1 MYVRQKGGYPM
12 KKNKKMKKLLL
23 PIAIA
28 TAVLWSSC
36 GNSGGSYSYNKSEAA
51 VSSSIAYAS
60 DSYSETTTEMEEAGY
75 GGEIDLSADL
85 HPDASRKVIY
95 TTDVSIETEQFEESV
110 STIRALL
117 DEAGGYVS
125 STSQWGSSS
134 DGSRRGDYTCRV
146 PAEKYRPFLSGLQ
159 GAGNVYSLNEYTDD
173 ITTQYVDVQARLDSL
188 QNQKERLEELAKE
201 AKDIDTLLSIED
213 KLGEVQYQLESYT
226 AQMRS
231 FDNQVDYS
239 TVVISLREVRKVSEG
254 VTFGSRIRAAFSG
267 SWENLVDGTQSFVIG
282 LIYALPG
289 LVILAI
295 ILCIAIPLIRRYRK
309 RRRTSMSIQ
318 TGKEK
323 QYTAQWKAPPAPEDK
338 PEDKTE

>member
-1 MYVRQKGGYPM
+1 M
-12 KKNKKMKKLLL
+12 KKNKRMKKLRLIPMVL
-23 PIAIA
+23 AA
-28 TAVLWSSC
+28 AVLWSSC
-36 GNSGGSYSYNKSEAA
+36 GSSGSSTSYNKSEAA
-51 VSSSIAYAS
+51 VASSFAYAS
-60 DSYSETTTEMEEAGY
+60 DDYYTEETADMMEAGY
-75 GGEIDLSADL
+75 GGEVDLSADL
-85 HPDASRKVIY
+85 HPDENRKVIY
-95 TTDVSIETEQFEESV
+95 TSDVSIETEQFEESV

-117 DEAGGYVS
+117 DETGGYVS

-146 PAEKYRPFLSGLQ
+146 PAEHYRAFLSGLQ

-201 AKDIDTLLSIED
+201 AEDIDTLLSIED

-226 AQMRS
+226 AQMRT

-267 SWENLVDGTQSFVIG
+267 SWENFVDGAQSFVIW

-289 LVILAI
+289 LIILAV

-309 RRRTSMSIQ
+309 RRRGSMSVQ

-323 QYTAQWKAPPAPEDK
+323 QYSAQWQTAAPKNAEPSESK

>member
-1 MYVRQKGGYPM
+1 M
-12 KKNKKMKKLLL
+12 KKNKRMKKLRLIPMVL
-23 PIAIA
+23 AA
-28 TAVLWSSC
+28 AVLWSSC
-36 GNSGGSYSYNKSEAA
+36 GSSGSSTSYNKSEAA
-51 VSSSIAYAS
+51 VASSFAYAS
-60 DSYSETTTEMEEAGY
+60 DDYYTEETADMMEAGY
-75 GGEIDLSADL
+75 GGEVDLSADL
-85 HPDASRKVIY
+85 HPDENRKVIY
-95 TTDVSIETEQFEESV
+95 TSDVSIETEQFEESV

-117 DEAGGYVS
+117 DETGGYVS

-146 PAEKYRPFLSGLQ
+146 PAEHYRAFLSGLQ

-226 AQMRS
+226 AQMRT

-267 SWENLVDGTQSFVIG
+267 SWENFVDGAQSFVIW

-289 LVILAI
+289 LIILAV

-309 RRRTSMSIQ
+309 RRRGSMSVQ

-323 QYTAQWKAPPAPEDK
+323 QYSAQWQTAAPKNAEPSESK

>member
-1 MYVRQKGGYPM
+1 M
-12 KKNKKMKKLLL
+12 KKNKRMKKLRLIPMVL
-23 PIAIA
+23 AA
-28 TAVLWSSC
+28 AVLWSSC
-36 GNSGGSYSYNKSEAA
+36 GSSGSSSSYNKSEAA
-51 VSSSIAYAS
+51 VASSFAYAS
-60 DSYSETTTEMEEAGY
+60 DDYYTEETADMMEAGY
-75 GGEIDLSADL
+75 GGEVDLSADL
-85 HPDASRKVIY
+85 HPDENRKVIY
-95 TTDVSIETEQFEESV
+95 TSDVSIETEQFEESV

-117 DEAGGYVS
+117 DETGGYVS
-125 STSQWGSSS
+125 STSQWGSNS

-146 PAEKYRPFLSGLQ
+146 PAEHYRAFLSGLQ

-201 AKDIDTLLSIED
+201 AEDIDTLLSIED

-226 AQMRS
+226 AQMRT

-267 SWENLVDGTQSFVIG
+267 SWENFVDGAQSFVIW

-289 LVILAI
+289 LIILAV

-309 RRRTSMSIQ
+309 RRRGSMSVQ

-323 QYTAQWKAPPAPEDK
+323 QYSAQWQTAAPKNAEPSESK

>member
-1 MYVRQKGGYPM
+1 M
-12 KKNKKMKKLLL
+12 KKNKRMKKLRLIPMVL
-23 PIAIA
+23 AA
-28 TAVLWSSC
+28 AVLWSSC
-36 GNSGGSYSYNKSEAA
+36 GSSGSSTSYNKSEAA
-51 VSSSIAYAS
+51 VASSFAYAS
-60 DSYSETTTEMEEAGY
+60 DDYYTEETADMMEAGY
-75 GGEIDLSADL
+75 GGEVDLSADL
-85 HPDASRKVIY
+85 HPDENRKVIY
-95 TTDVSIETEQFEESV
+95 TSDVSIETEQFEESV

-117 DEAGGYVS
+117 DETGGYVS
-125 STSQWGSSS
+125 STSQWGSNS

-146 PAEKYRPFLSGLQ
+146 PAEHYRAFLSGLQ

-201 AKDIDTLLSIED
+201 AEDIDTLLSIED

-226 AQMRS
+226 AQMRT

-267 SWENLVDGTQSFVIG
+267 SWENFVDGAQSFVIW

-289 LVILAI
+289 LIILAV

-309 RRRTSMSIQ
+309 RRRGSMSVQ

-323 QYTAQWKAPPAPEDK
+323 QYSAQWQAAAPKNAEPSESK

>member
-1 MYVRQKGGYPM
+1 M
-12 KKNKKMKKLLL
+12 KKNKRMKKLRLIPMVL
-23 PIAIA
+23 AA
-28 TAVLWSSC
+28 AVLWSSC
-36 GNSGGSYSYNKSEAA
+36 GSSGSSTSYNKSEAA
-51 VSSSIAYAS
+51 VASSFAYAS
-60 DSYSETTTEMEEAGY
+60 DDYYTEETADMMEAGY
-75 GGEIDLSADL
+75 GGEVDLSADL
-85 HPDASRKVIY
+85 HPDENRKVIY
-95 TTDVSIETEQFEESV
+95 TSDVSIETEQFEESV

-117 DEAGGYVS
+117 DETGGYVS

-146 PAEKYRPFLSGLQ
+146 PAEHYRAFLSGLQ

-226 AQMRS
+226 AQMRT

-267 SWENLVDGTQSFVIG
+267 SWENFVDGAQSFVIW

-289 LVILAI
+289 LIILAI

-309 RRRTSMSIQ
+309 RRRGSMSVQ

-323 QYTAQWKAPPAPEDK
+323 QYSAQWQAAAPKNAEPSESK
-338 PEDKTE
+338 PEDKIE

>member
-1 MYVRQKGGYPM
+1 M
-12 KKNKKMKKLLL
+12 KKNKRMKKLRLIPMAL
-23 PIAIA
+23 AA
-28 TAVLWSSC
+28 AVLWSSC
-36 GNSGGSYSYNKSEAA
+36 GSSGSSTSYNKSEAA
-51 VSSSIAYAS
+51 VASSFAYAS
-60 DSYSETTTEMEEAGY
+60 DDYYTEETADMMEAGY
-75 GGEIDLSADL
+75 GGEVDLSADL
-85 HPDASRKVIY
+85 HPDENRKVIY
-95 TTDVSIETEQFEESV
+95 TSDVSIETEQFEESV

-117 DEAGGYVS
+117 DETGGYVS
-125 STSQWGSSS
+125 STSQWGSNS

-146 PAEKYRPFLSGLQ
+146 PAEHYRAFLSGLQ

-226 AQMRS
+226 AQMRT

-267 SWENLVDGTQSFVIG
+267 SWENFVDGAQSFVIW

-289 LVILAI
+289 LIILAV

-309 RRRTSMSIQ
+309 RHRGSMPVQ

-323 QYTAQWKAPPAPEDK
+323 QYSAQWQTAAPKNAEPSESK

>member
-1 MYVRQKGGYPM
+1 M
-12 KKNKKMKKLLL
+12 KKNKRMKKLRLIPMVL
-23 PIAIA
+23 AA
-28 TAVLWSSC
+28 AVLWSSC
-36 GNSGGSYSYNKSEAA
+36 GSSGSSTSYNKSEAA
-51 VSSSIAYAS
+51 VASSFAYAS
-60 DSYSETTTEMEEAGY
+60 DDYYTEETADMMEAGY
-75 GGEIDLSADL
+75 GGEVDLSADL
-85 HPDASRKVIY
+85 HPDENRKVIY
-95 TTDVSIETEQFEESV
+95 TSDVSIETEQFEESV

-117 DEAGGYVS
+117 DETGGYVS

-146 PAEKYRPFLSGLQ
+146 PAEHYRAFLSGLQ

-201 AKDIDTLLSIED
+201 AEDIDTLLSIED

-226 AQMRS
+226 AQMRT

-267 SWENLVDGTQSFVIG
+267 SWENFVDGAQSFVIW

-289 LVILAI
+289 LIILAI

-309 RRRTSMSIQ
+309 RRRGSMSVQ

-323 QYTAQWKAPPAPEDK
+323 QYSAQWQTAAPKNAEPSESK
-338 PEDKTE
+338 PEDETE

>member
-1 MYVRQKGGYPM
+1 M
-12 KKNKKMKKLLL
+12 KNKKCKVLRLIPMIL
-23 PIAIA
+23 AA
-28 TAVLWSSC
+28 AVIWSSC
-36 GNSGGSYSYNKSEAA
+36 GNSGSSNSYNKSEAA
-51 VSSSIAYAS
+51 VASSFAYAS
-60 DSYSETTTEMEEAGY
+60 DDYYSETTAEMEEAGY
-75 GGEIDLSADL
+75 GGEVDLSADL
-85 HPDASRKVIY
+85 HPDENRKVIY
-95 TTDVSIETEQFEESV
+95 TSDVSIETEQFEESV

-146 PAEKYRPFLSGLQ
+146 PAEHYRAFLSGLQ

-201 AKDIDTLLSIED
+201 AEDIDTLLSIED

-226 AQMRS
+226 AQMRT

-239 TVVISLREVRKVSEG
+239 TVVISLREVGKVSEG

-267 SWENLVDGTQSFVIG
+267 SWENFVDGAQSFVIW

-289 LVILAI
+289 LIILAI

-309 RRRTSMSIQ
+309 RRRTSMSVQ

-323 QYTAQWKAPPAPEDK
+323 QYTAQWQTAAPKNAEPSESK

>member
-1 MYVRQKGGYPM
+1 M
-12 KKNKKMKKLLL
+12 KKNKRMKKLRLIPMVL
-23 PIAIA
+23 AA
-28 TAVLWSSC
+28 AVLWSSC
-36 GNSGGSYSYNKSEAA
+36 GSSGSSTSYNKSEAA
-51 VSSSIAYAS
+51 VASSFAYAS
-60 DSYSETTTEMEEAGY
+60 DDYYTEETADMMEAGY
-75 GGEIDLSADL
+75 GGEVDLSADL
-85 HPDASRKVIY
+85 HPDENRKVIY
-95 TTDVSIETEQFEESV
+95 TSDVSIETEQFEESV

-117 DEAGGYVS
+117 DETGGYVS

-146 PAEKYRPFLSGLQ
+146 PAEHYRAFLSGLQ

-201 AKDIDTLLSIED
+201 AEDIDTLLSIED

-226 AQMRS
+226 AQMRT

-267 SWENLVDGTQSFVIG
+267 SWENFVDGAQSFVIW

-289 LVILAI
+289 LIILAV

-309 RRRTSMSIQ
+309 RRRGSMSVQ

-323 QYTAQWKAPPAPEDK
+323 QYSAQWQTAAPKNAEPSESK
-338 PEDKTE
+338 PEDETE

>member
-1 MYVRQKGGYPM
+1 M
-12 KKNKKMKKLLL
+12 KKNKRMKKLRLIPMAL
-23 PIAIA
+23 AA
-28 TAVLWSSC
+28 AVLWSSC
-36 GNSGGSYSYNKSEAA
+36 GSSGSSTSYNKSEAA
-51 VSSSIAYAS
+51 VASSFAYAS
-60 DSYSETTTEMEEAGY
+60 DDYYTEETADMMEAGY
-75 GGEIDLSADL
+75 GGEVDLSADL
-85 HPDASRKVIY
+85 HPDENRKVIY
-95 TTDVSIETEQFEESV
+95 TSDVSIETEQFEESV

-117 DEAGGYVS
+117 DETGGYVS

-146 PAEKYRPFLSGLQ
+146 PAEHYRAFLSGLQ

-201 AKDIDTLLSIED
+201 AEDIDTLLSIED

-226 AQMRS
+226 AQMRT

-239 TVVISLREVRKVSEG
+239 TVVISLREVGKVSEG

-267 SWENLVDGTQSFVIG
+267 SWENFVDRAQSFVIW

-289 LVILAI
+289 LIILAI

-309 RRRTSMSIQ
+309 RRRGSMSVQ

-323 QYTAQWKAPPAPEDK
+323 QYSAQWQTAAPKNAEPSESK

>member
-1 MYVRQKGGYPM
+1 M
-12 KKNKKMKKLLL
+12 KKNKRMKKLRLIPMAL
-23 PIAIA
+23 AA
-28 TAVLWSSC
+28 AVLWSSC
-36 GNSGGSYSYNKSEAA
+36 GSSGSSTSYNKSEAA
-51 VSSSIAYAS
+51 VASSFAYAS
-60 DSYSETTTEMEEAGY
+60 DDYYTEETADMMEAGY
-75 GGEIDLSADL
+75 GGEVDLSADL
-85 HPDASRKVIY
+85 HPDENRKVIY
-95 TTDVSIETEQFEESV
+95 TSDVSIETEQFEESV

-117 DEAGGYVS
+117 DETGGYVS
-125 STSQWGSSS
+125 STSQWGSNS

-146 PAEKYRPFLSGLQ
+146 PAEHYRAFLSGLQ

-226 AQMRS
+226 AQMRT

-267 SWENLVDGTQSFVIG
+267 SWENFVDRAQSFVIW

-289 LVILAI
+289 LIILAI

-309 RRRTSMSIQ
+309 RRRGSMPVQ

-323 QYTAQWKAPPAPEDK
+323 QYSAQWQTAAPKNAEPSESK

>member
-1 MYVRQKGGYPM
+1 M
-12 KKNKKMKKLLL
+12 KKNKRMKKLRLIPMAL
-23 PIAIA
+23 AA
-28 TAVLWSSC
+28 AVLWSSC
-36 GNSGGSYSYNKSEAA
+36 GSSGSSTSYNKSEAA
-51 VSSSIAYAS
+51 VASSFAYAS
-60 DSYSETTTEMEEAGY
+60 DDYYTEETADMMEAGY
-75 GGEIDLSADL
+75 GGEVDLSADL
-85 HPDASRKVIY
+85 HPDENRKVIY
-95 TTDVSIETEQFEESV
+95 TSDVSIETEQFEESV

-117 DEAGGYVS
+117 DETGGYVS

-146 PAEKYRPFLSGLQ
+146 PAEHYRAFLSGLQ

-201 AKDIDTLLSIED
+201 AEDIDTLLSIED

-226 AQMRS
+226 AQMRT

-267 SWENLVDGTQSFVIG
+267 SWENFVDRAQSFVIW

-289 LVILAI
+289 LIILAV

-309 RRRTSMSIQ
+309 RRRGSMSVQ

-323 QYTAQWKAPPAPEDK
+323 QYSAQWQTAAPKNAEPSESK